1 MSHARKKIRD
11 EVARLLNVAP
21 VNWGL
26 VTATRTNST
35 RQIWPYL
42 KVYTE
47 AEDATPTTLCEP
59 SIYTRTLSLAVVG
72 LVRLPGTGDTS
83 TIEDK
88 MDALAEEVE
97 IKLASAAMRVNL
109 YVQSVALL
117 SSVMEVINE
126 EDSVIDHAE
135 IKLTYQITYSTIDG
149 LPDTLI

>member
-26 VTATRTNST
+26 ITPSRINST

-42 KVYTE
+42 MVY
-47 AEDATPTTLCEP
+47 AESEGATPATVSDP
-59 SIYTRTLSLAVVG
+59 YIYSRSLSLAVVG
-72 LVRLPGTGDTS
+72 LLRLPGTGDTS

-97 IKLASAAMRVNL
+97 KKLTSEALRVNL
-109 YVQSVALL
+109 SVQSVALL
-117 SSVMEVINE
+117 STVMDVFIE
-126 EDSVIDHAE
+126 EDNVDHAE
-135 IKLTYQITYSTIDG
+135 IKLTYQITYSTVDG